1 MKKLLLL
8 LFSLMLSFNSFG
20 EWTKLFTDE
29 DGTTWHINIET
40 IKERD
45 GSVYLWQ
52 MNSSKEGSSTML
64 SENDCDLVRTKFIQM
79 YDYDEPMLEGD
90 STLVP
95 MDGAEWMFLPPE
107 TIGEFILQFACELA
121 PQSQEER
128 LETVFELTKFIE
140 EEEDKEKQGK
150 LTEQQKNLQSTWARN
165 IQKAVWSNWNYQ
177 GADDD
182 WWCEIYVLQKINGEV
197 VTADVNRCKNIPSN
211 QEEGFKGSIIRAVFK
226 ASPLPPVPDESIF
239 EEELVFVF
247 SSNR

>member
-8 LFSLMLSFNSFG
+8 LISLLLSFNSYG

-95 MDGAEWMFLPPE
+95 TDGTEWMFLPPE

-140 EEEDKEKQGK
+140 EEQEQEKQDK
-150 LTEQQKNLQSTWARN
+150 LTEQQKKRQTELVNSIGA
-165 IQKAVWSNWNYQ
+165 KVYSNWHYQ
-177 GADDD
+177 GAKDD
-182 WWCEIYVLQKINGEV
+182 WWCEVFILQKRNGEV
-197 VTADVNRCKNIPSN
+197 ELSDIHRCANVSGAN
-211 QEEGFKGSIIRAVFK
+211 EEAFKGSIIRAVYNS
-226 ASPLPPVPDESIF
+226 SPLPYVSDDAVFDEQIN
-239 EEELVFVF
+239 LVFFV
-247 SSNR
+247 N